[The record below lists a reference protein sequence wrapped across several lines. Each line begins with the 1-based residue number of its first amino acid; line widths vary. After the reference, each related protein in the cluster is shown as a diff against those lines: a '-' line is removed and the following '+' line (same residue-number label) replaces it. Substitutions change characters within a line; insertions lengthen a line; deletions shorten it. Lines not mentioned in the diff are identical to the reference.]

1 MRSITTC
8 WCFTANDPLKRPSSP
23 TARSMNSRGTKSK
36 RRSDSRHCLADTSPR
51 FPQQVHAFLDAGLVS
66 PRESR
71 RVLVEKEPKGATS
84 GRRAAR
90 RRFGKHQTT
99 PSPRECVQN
108 RGFPRGECVIEAGG
122 VTQVVTPVD
131 GEVWRGGKKGGT
143 EGKISVEE
151 RDGGAA
157 VGEIGEEPRGD
168 TLEELAVPV
177 GGKPSGAVSVSRG
190 VVTAGVE
197 LVDGGDWR
205 GGSFKGTCIGA
216 VEEMGLAMEGV

>member
-1 MRSITTC
+1 M
-8 WCFTANDPLKRPSSP
+8 
-23 TARSMNSRGTKSK
+23 
-36 RRSDSRHCLADTSPR
+36 
-51 FPQQVHAFLDAGLVS
+51 
-66 PRESR
+66 
-71 RVLVEKEPKGATS
+71 LVEKEPKGATS

-122 VTQVVTPVD
+122 VTQVVTPVG

-205 GGSFKGTCIGA
+205 GGSFKGTCIGT